1 MDLYRKLRGFA
12 LKHFKGGQLLPVEFD
27 LLAERGDITMED
39 ILTRVE
45 MECLHPVDGPP
56 LLKWLYPHV
65 LEVAKRRE
73 QQAKLRAQQ
82 ERWNRSIV
90 AIAHM
95 AQPKN
100 EKEARVLEA
109 LRSGKAEVQ
118 WH

>member
-27 LLAERGDITMED
+27 LMAERGDITMQD

-45 MECLHPVDGPP
+45 MECLHPVDGPA
-56 LLKWLYPHV
+56 LFNWIYPHAI
-65 LEVAKRRE
+65 E
-73 QQAKLRAQQ
+73 QAKQREKQ

-118 WH
+118 WD